1 MHIMRI
7 TRKEGSAYSN
17 DSVMRKH
24 FSELAKLIYNEDVDI
39 NFAFSIAT
47 VDAKDSDLSYF
58 DITLNYF
65 NYLDDIDS
73 IEVYKVTDITKVSC
87 HPAYSWSDWLFYM
100 RMTDRED
107 DLSQPTIEDLQE
119 TFDLSAEIAKESLKE
134 ELWLSESEM
143 RSSDISVSY
152 VLHQAVFKS
161 SGEGVK
167 LKEQINV
174 SELSV
179 DQIKD
184 VVNGLSRKYKLL
196 HIMNYACAG

>member
-1 MHIMRI
+1 MYIMRI

-17 DSVMRKH
+17 DRVMRKH

-39 NFAFSIAT
+39 SFAFSIAT

-65 NYLDDIDS
+65 NYLDDIES

-107 DLSQPTIEDLQE
+107 DLSQSTIEASQE
-119 TFDLSAEIAKESLKE
+119 TFDLSAEISKEGLKE

-143 RSSDISVSY
+143 RSVNIPTVY
-152 VLHQAVFKS
+152 ILHQAVFKS
-161 SGEGVK
+161 NGEGVR
-167 LKEQINV
+167 LKERIDV
-174 SELSV
+174 SDLSV
-179 DQIKD
+179 EQIKD

-196 HIMNYACAG
+196 HIVNYACAG